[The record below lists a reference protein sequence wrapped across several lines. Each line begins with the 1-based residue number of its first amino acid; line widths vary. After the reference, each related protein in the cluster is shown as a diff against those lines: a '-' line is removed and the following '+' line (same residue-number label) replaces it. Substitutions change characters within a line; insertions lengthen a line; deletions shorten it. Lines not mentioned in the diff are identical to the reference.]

1 MTISFVKKF
10 PETTQEFYKT
20 LETAFVSVAVSFGLR
35 QPQITLLLGGDVR
48 DDDMKAALGKGPAV
62 VKTLLNGTC
71 FFLLSCESELLIS
84 NSLLHIVVAIR
95 AHFRLMNF
103 GVL

>member
-35 QPQITLLLGGDVR
+35 QPQITLLLGSDVQ
-48 DDDMKAALGKGPAV
+48 DDDMTVALGKVPAV
-62 VKTLLNGTC
+62 VKPLLNGTC
-71 FFLLSCESELLIS
+71 
-84 NSLLHIVVAIR
+84 SLL
-95 AHFRLMNF
+95 FL
-103 GVL
+103 